1 MTEGSRRMSDSTVS
15 AETQVEMLLKEM
27 KQLRAQVS
35 ILKGMAESMEKRADW
50 IEAGLVSV
58 WEAIKAERRKED
70 P

>member
-1 MTEGSRRMSDSTVS
+1 
-15 AETQVEMLLKEM
+15 MLLKEM

-50 IEAGLVSV
+50 IETGLVSV